1 MPTCGLLPV
10 SEEHRSYLVSIHQR
24 RTRQR
29 REGEN
34 SAEEIERNWFCDL
47 WVREEDKV
55 RGRYMK
61 SSLIIWAPPTWCFY
75 KNATI
80 FIFTENENGQK
91 LYSFFVFKFIFFNWK
106 WIMSMK
112 TQPNQFFGSG
122 SHKKLKIDIENTIF
136 FFPFN

>member
-29 REGEN
+29 REGKN

-47 WVREEDKV
+47 WGREEDEV

-91 LYSFFVFKFIFFNWK
+91 LYSFFVCKFIFFNWK

-136 FFPFN
+136 FSF